1 MEKVERIVK
10 PFYDALEEG
19 KVLARKCTKCGHVE
33 YPPYL
38 ACNKCGNLDTEW
50 IEFAGKGM
58 VTHLLP
64 VGAAFAD
71 TDFNK
76 LVGNR
81 VVGVVEIENSDPLN
95 CTILGIKPE
104 EIEEL
109 TPQLPLLVRPIITQL
124 DGFKIVCWEL
134 DKES

>member
-1 MEKVERIVK
+1 MEKVERIIK

-19 KVLARKCTKCGHVE
+19 RILARKCTKCGHVE
-33 YPPYL
+33 FPPYL

-50 IEFAGKGM
+50 IDFEGKGM

-71 TDFNK
+71 TDFNER
-76 LVGNR
+76 VGDR
-81 VVGVVEIENSDPLN
+81 VVGVVEVKDADPLN
-95 CTILGIKPE
+95 TSIVGVKPE
-104 EIEEL
+104 ELDKLI
-109 TPQLPLLVRPIITQL
+109 PHLPLPVRAKIMQL

-134 DKES
+134 DR